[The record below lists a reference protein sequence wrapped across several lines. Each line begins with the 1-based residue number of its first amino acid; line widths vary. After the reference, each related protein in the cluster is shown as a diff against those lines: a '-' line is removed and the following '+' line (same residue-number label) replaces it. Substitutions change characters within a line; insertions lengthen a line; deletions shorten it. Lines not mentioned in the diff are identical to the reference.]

1 MPVQHGPSAQPR
13 TESPIARTPDLAR
26 APWCAAPCCTIPCC
40 ITPCCTALIAL
51 PTCHSSDV
59 DSRGLDLN
67 SESANASRPMPNSDL
82 SACRAPAPLSDSQR
96 SPRCARSCVAARHY
110 TPRTWRVV
118 LSQSSACHPTQVHAA
133 ALVSRLASRVV
144 SRCVRCFSRR
154 FAPRVGLLH
163 SSCAAS
169 HSVPHFVPRCV
180 PRFALR
186 FEPRFVPCCVHNRA
200 HTFRTRFAR
209 NACVWYGVF
218 RAKRVRVSCVS
229 RSKRRARF
237 TRNVLRFA

>member
-1 MPVQHGPSAQPR
+1 
-13 TESPIARTPDLAR
+13 
-26 APWCAAPCCTIPCC
+26 
-40 ITPCCTALIAL
+40 
-51 PTCHSSDV
+51 
-59 DSRGLDLN
+59 
-67 SESANASRPMPNSDL
+67 MPNSDL

-186 FEPRFVPCCVHNRA
+186 FEPRFVPCCVFGTA
-200 HTFRTRFAR
+200 CFAR
-209 NACVWYGVF
+209 NVCGSVACLARNVG
-218 RAKRVRVSCVS
+218 RASREMCCVS
-229 RSKRRARF
+229 RETYAGQLRVSRETCEAFRAALHAAFRATRF
-237 TRNVLRFA
+237 EPCRVSSLIT